1 MIKEVSGNLLDA
13 NVEALVNTVNTVG
26 VMGRGIALQFKQA
39 FPENFTAYEAACER
53 GDVKLGRMFVFK
65 RDTLRTLRNPRF
77 IINFPTKRHWRGK
90 SRMQDIEAGLR
101 DLVRVVKEEG
111 IRSIALPPLGCG
123 NGKLEWKDVRQQIT
137 KAFESL
143 PEVAA
148 QVYSPSGAPA
158 PEEMKIGTERPKMT
172 PGRSALLVLMN
183 RYALPGYRLTLLEI
197 QKLAYFLQL
206 AGEPLKLQFNKQK
219 YGPYTETLHH
229 VLQRMEGHFISGYG
243 DRSRQVSI
251 ALAPA
256 AIAEAENYLRDSEGA
271 QQRFARVAR
280 LIDGFE
286 TPYGMELLASV
297 HWAATNR
304 DLEETI
310 TENRAVEL
318 VHSWN
323 EHKKIFRPNHIKAA
337 WTRLRE
343 EAWI

>member
-1 MIKEVSGNLLDA
+1 MCI
-13 NVEALVNTVNTVG
+13 
-26 VMGRGIALQFKQA
+26 
-39 FPENFTAYEAACER
+39 
-53 GDVKLGRMFVFK
+53 
-65 RDTLRTLRNPRF
+65 RD
-77 IINFPTKRHWRGK
+77 
-90 SRMQDIEAGLR
+90 S
-101 DLVRVVKEEG
+101 
-111 IRSIALPPLGCG
+111 
-123 NGKLEWKDVRQQIT
+123 
-137 KAFESL
+137 
-143 PEVAA
+143 
-148 QVYSPSGAPA
+148 
-158 PEEMKIGTERPKMT
+158 
-172 PGRSALLVLMN
+172 
-183 RYALPGYRLTLLEI
+183 
-197 QKLAYFLQL
+197 
-206 AGEPLKLQFNKQK
+206 
-219 YGPYTETLHH
+219 TETLHH